1 MPIDSYEGVSTNNM
15 KIDSNLLFPDNP
27 QVNGVDNQGSPSSPQ
42 KKPPVSQGSPDSVQL
57 SVDQSTIRA
66 LREKLDNVPDVRSQ
80 RVAQLQE
87 AIRNGSYQVSNE
99 KLADAMFNEL
109 LRRK

>member
-1 MPIDSYEGVSTNNM
+1 M

-27 QVNGVDNQGSPSSPQ
+27 QVNGVGNQGSSSPQ

-66 LREKLDNVPDVRSQ
+66 LQDKLGNVPDVRSQ
-80 RVAQLQE
+80 RVAALQD

-99 KLADAMFNEL
+99 KIADAMFNEL
-109 LRRK
+109 LGRK